1 MTGAHERI
9 DTGRNSNSPAGKP
22 AEERVPYAEASTRD
36 YSRRQT
42 PDRRAPGTVFHVKPL
57 KRSARRSL
65 LVAHVAVSV
74 SWLGL
79 TVGLLTLAIA
89 AFFTG
94 DPTTA
99 QAATRAMKI
108 FGDWLIMPVAL
119 FSLLSG
125 LVLALRTP
133 WGLARHRWV
142 WTKFWLTLITVAL
155 SVFSLRPGIDQAA
168 ARGTVDID
176 LVVAPS
182 VATATYLFVTAIS
195 VLKPWGRMRRGRRLR
210 RSSGVGKGVDERTSG
225 RTA

>member
-1 MTGAHERI
+1 M
-9 DTGRNSNSPAGKP
+9 
-22 AEERVPYAEASTRD
+22 PYAEASTRD

-42 PDRRAPGTVFHVKPL
+42 PCLPVPGTVFHVKPL

-79 TVGLLTLAIA
+79 TVGLLALGIA
-89 AFFTG
+89 AFSTG
-94 DPTTA
+94 DPATA
-99 QAATRAMKI
+99 QAATRSMKI
-108 FGDWLIMPVAL
+108 FGDWLIVPVAL
-119 FSLLSG
+119 FSLFSG
-125 LVLALRTP
+125 LVLALGTP

-155 SVFSLRPGIDQAA
+155 SVFSLRPGIDEAA
-168 ARGTVDID
+168 ARGAVDID

-195 VLKPWGRMRRGRRLR
+195 VLKPWGPTHRGRRLR
-210 RSSGVGKGVDERTSG
+210 RSSGIGKGVDARTPG